1 MFNLIPW
8 KKKNNK
14 EQGRELVAHQGHL
27 LAEMRDEFDT
37 LFNRFLSRWFLSR
50 WAGPFGEELG
60 PGRFWG
66 LEVEDRDH
74 EVMVQAEAPGFE
86 PDDLDVQVSGN
97 LLTIK
102 AEKKEESQGRKG
114 DGRYEERRYRTF
126 HRTVTL
132 PPGTDPDKI
141 EAKYHNGLL
150 EVHVPKSEQA
160 KGKRIPVKA

>member
-8 KKKNNK
+8 KKKTNK
-14 EQGRELVAHQGHL
+14 EQGRELVRQQGHP

-37 LFNRFLSRWFLSR
+37 LFNRFLSRW
-50 WAGPFGEELG
+50 AGPFGEELG
-60 PGRFWG
+60 LGRFWA
-66 LEVEDRDH
+66 LDVEDGDQ
-74 EVMVQAEAPGFE
+74 EVVVKAEAPGFE
-86 PDDLDVQVSGN
+86 PADLDVQVSGN

-102 AEKKEESQGRKG
+102 AEKKEESQGKKG
-114 DGRYEERRYRTF
+114 NGSYQQRRYRTF

-132 PPGTDPDKI
+132 PPGTNPDKI

-160 KGKRIPVKA
+160 KGKRIEVKA